1 MPVYLTIWEL
11 ITVVFAV
18 LFLILSSVVLFRT
31 LIDLYPAINWGNSPE
46 TTRIKS
52 LVMIFSFAPLIL
64 FIFNG
69 YPLLSDRMVLLG
81 WLFLLFSQSL
91 FLLQLWRIRE
101 VTELNWLNWKVS
113 KTGLFLLI
121 VLAGLQFLALSIF
134 DLLR

>member
-64 FIFNG
+64 FIFNC
-69 YPLLSDRMVLLG
+69 YPLLSDRMFLLG